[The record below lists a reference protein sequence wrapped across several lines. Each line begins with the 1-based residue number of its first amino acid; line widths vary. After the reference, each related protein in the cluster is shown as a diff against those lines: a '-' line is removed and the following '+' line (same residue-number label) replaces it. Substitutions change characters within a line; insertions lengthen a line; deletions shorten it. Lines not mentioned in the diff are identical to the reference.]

1 MLELQLFSEFHPII
15 FLTKT
20 YTKELVWFRKIVV
33 NKSTFLD
40 EFSGVSS
47 LGVWSH
53 SVVSDSL

>member
-47 LGVWSH
+47 LGVC
-53 SVVSDSL
+53 